1 VVSKCG
7 SKMTRKTLFIQIG
20 ASCLLLV
27 VGKLLRDGFH
37 KHILQYII
45 MKTLICQTIWERYV
59 IDGSK

>member
-7 SKMTRKTLFIQIG
+7 PKVTRKTLFIQIA
-20 ASCLLLV
+20 ASYLLLV

-45 MKTLICQTIWERYV
+45 MKALICQTIWERYV